1 MSTPTGSGWPDSTRY
16 GRHGAVCTVDHLA
29 SAAGLDVLRAGGSAA
44 DAAVA
49 ANAVLAVTTQHSC
62 GMGGDLVAL
71 VHPPQGQA
79 RALLGVGRAGSGS
92 DAGQLRAEGHT
103 RMPFRGDVRT
113 VTVPGCVD
121 GWIALHEAYGRLP
134 LERVLSAAIG
144 YAVDG
149 FPVSPLLAAALPLVT
164 DVAGGEELVGDELPA
179 PGDLRRRPSLGRAL
193 QEIASDGR
201 SAWYE
206 GDFGR
211 GLIRVGAGLFT
222 REDLARPIAQW
233 AEPAALEVGGRRVLS
248 TPAPTQGY
256 LVVGGAWVAQQVGT
270 FGALDDPHLLV
281 EAARV
286 TGHDRL
292 ALLADELPAD
302 VLLAGLEERA
312 ARISPDGALEHRVP
326 ARGGGTVYLCAAD
339 ADGMV
344 VSLSQSNAAGFGAHL
359 AVGEVGVFL
368 HNRGIG
374 FSLEPGHP
382 AELRPG
388 ARPTHTLCPSLLV
401 EGEQVTAVGTMGG
414 DAQPQVVLQLLAAL
428 AAGRTPAQALEQPRW
443 MLVGPR
449 QDGFDTWDPWADGAV
464 AATVSLEAQAP
475 QAWEDALRARGHRV
489 ERALHGRGFG
499 HAHVLVRRADGS
511 VAAASDPRAG
521 TGDAQAY

>member
-1 MSTPTGSGWPDSTRY
+1 MPDGWPDSTRY
-16 GRHGAVCTVDHLA
+16 GPNGAVCTVDHLA

-44 DAAVA
+44 DAAIA
-49 ANAVLAVTTQHSC
+49 ANAVLAVTTQQSC

-71 VHPPQGQA
+71 VHAPGPPA
-79 RALLGVGRAGSGS
+79 RALLAVGRAGSGS
-92 DAGQLRAEGHT
+92 DPDQLRAEGHT

-121 GWIALHEAYGRLP
+121 GWLALHEAYGRLP
-134 LERVLSAAIG
+134 LERVLAAAIG
-144 YAVDG
+144 YALDG
-149 FPVSPLLAAALPLVT
+149 FPVSPLLAGALPLVA
-164 DVAGGEELVGDELPA
+164 DVDGGEELVGDALPA

-193 QEIASDGR
+193 QQIAHGGR
-201 SAWYE
+201 SAWYQ
-206 GDFGR
+206 GNFGQ
-211 GLIRVGAGLFT
+211 GLIRVGNGLFT
-222 REDLARPIAQW
+222 EDDLAAPISQW
-233 AEPAALEVGGRRVLS
+233 DDPAALDVGGCRVLS

-256 LVVGGAWVAQQVGT
+256 LVVGGAWVAQQVGAL
-270 FGALDDPHLLV
+270 GALDDPHLLV

-292 ALLADELPAD
+292 ARLADGVPSEALLEGLAD
-302 VLLAGLEERA
+302 AA
-312 ARISPDGALEHRVP
+312 ARISPDAAIEQRLPV
-326 ARGGGTVYLCAAD
+326 RGGGTVYLCTAD
-339 ADGMV
+339 SDGMV

-359 AVGEVGVFL
+359 AVREVGVFL

-388 ARPTHTLCPSLLV
+388 ARPTHTLCPALLV

-414 DAQPQVVLQLLAAL
+414 DAQPQVVLQVLAAL

-449 QDGFDTWDPWADGAV
+449 SDGFDTWDPWPDGAV
-464 AATVSLEAQAP
+464 ATTVSLEADAP
-475 QAWEDALRARGHRV
+475 QSWADALRARGHRV
-489 ERALHGRGFG
+489 ERASAGRGFG
-499 HAHVLVRRADGS
+499 HAHVLVRRADGTL
-511 VAAASDPRAG
+511 AAASDPRAG

>member
-1 MSTPTGSGWPDSTRY
+1 MSDGWTDSTRY
-16 GRHGAVCTVDHLA
+16 GRRGAVCTVDHLA
-29 SAAGLDVLRAGGSAA
+29 SAAGVDVLRAGGSAA
-44 DAAVA
+44 DAAIA
-49 ANAVLAVTTQHSC
+49 ANAVLAVTTQQSC

-71 VHPPQGQA
+71 VHAPGTEV
-79 RALLGVGRAGSGS
+79 RALLAVGRAGSGS
-92 DAGQLRAEGHT
+92 DAAQLRAERHT

-121 GWIALHEAYGRLP
+121 GWLALHEAHGRLP
-134 LERVLSAAIG
+134 LERVLAAAIG
-144 YAVDG
+144 YAMDG
-149 FPVSPLLAAALPLVT
+149 FPVSPLLAAAVPLVA
-164 DVAGGEELVGDELPA
+164 DVEGGEELVGDTLPA

-193 QEIASDGR
+193 QEIARDGR

-211 GLIRVGAGLFT
+211 GLIRVGDGLFT
-222 REDLARPIAQW
+222 QEDLAAPISEW
-233 AEPAALEVGGRRVLS
+233 TEPAGLDVGGRRILS

-256 LVVGGAWVAQQVGT
+256 LVVGGASVAHSV
-270 FGALDDPHLLV
+270 GALGDLDHPHLLV
-281 EAARV
+281 ESARV

-292 ALLADELPAD
+292 ELLADSVPSG
-302 VLLAGLEERA
+302 VLLAGLEARA
-312 ARISPDGALEHRVP
+312 ARISPDSALEQHMPV
-326 ARGGGTVYLCAAD
+326 RGGGTVYLCAAD

-388 ARPTHTLCPSLLV
+388 GRPTHTLCPALV
-401 EGEQVTAVGTMGG
+401 VDGEQVTAVGTMGG
-414 DAQPQVVLQLLAAL
+414 DAQPQVVLQLIAAL
-428 AAGRTPAQALEQPRW
+428 AAGQTPAQALEQPRW

-449 QDGFDTWDPWADGAV
+449 SDGFDTWEPWPDGAV
-464 AATVSLEAQAP
+464 ATTVSLEAHAP
-475 QAWEDALRARGHRV
+475 QSWEDALRARGHRV
-489 ERALHGRGFG
+489 QRAAQGRAFG
-499 HAHVLVRRADGS
+499 HAHVLVRRPDGTL
-511 VAAASDPRAG
+511 AAASDPRAG

>member
-1 MSTPTGSGWPDSTRY
+1 MPEGWPDPTRY
-16 GRHGAVCTVDHLA
+16 GRTGAVCTVDHLA

-49 ANAVLAVTTQHSC
+49 ANAVLAVTTQQSC

-71 VHPPQGQA
+71 VHTPHASA
-79 RALLGVGRAGSGS
+79 RALLAVGRAGSGS
-92 DAGQLRAEGHT
+92 DAEQLRAEAHL
-103 RMPFRGDVRT
+103 RMPLRGDVRS

-121 GWIALHEAYGRLP
+121 GWLALHEAYGRLP
-134 LERVLSAAIG
+134 LVRVLSAAVA
-144 YAVDG
+144 YAQDG
-149 FPVSPLLAAALPLVT
+149 FPVSPLLAAALPGVAR
-164 DVAGGEELVGDELPA
+164 VAGGEELIGDTLPV
-179 PGDLRRRPSLGRAL
+179 PGEVRRRPSLGRAL
-193 QEIASDGR
+193 QEISHNGR
-201 SAWYE
+201 SAWYQ

-211 GLIRVGAGLFT
+211 GLIRVGGGLFT
-222 REDLARPIAQW
+222 AEDLAAPIAEW
-233 AEPAALEVGGRRVLS
+233 DTPAALDVDGCRVLS

-256 LVVGGAWVAQQVGT
+256 LVVGGAWVARQVG
-270 FGALDDPHLLV
+270 ALGTQDDPHLLV

-286 TGHDRL
+286 TGHDRP
-292 ALLADELPAD
+292 ALLADGVPSD
-302 VLLAGLEERA
+302 VLLDGLAQRA
-312 ARISPDGALEHRVP
+312 ARITSGTALEQSVP
-326 ARGGGTVYLCAAD
+326 VRGGGTVYLCAAD

-368 HNRGIG
+368 HNRGLG

-388 ARPTHTLCPSLLV
+388 ARPPHTLCPALLV

-414 DAQPQVVLQLLAAL
+414 DAQPQVVLQLIAAL

-443 MLVGPR
+443 SLVGPR
-449 QDGFDTWDPWADGAV
+449 QNGFDAWDPWDDGAV
-464 AATVSLEAQAP
+464 APTISLEATAP
-475 QAWEDALRARGHRV
+475 SGWDEALRARGHRV
-489 ERALHGRGFG
+489 ERAAAGRGFG
-499 HAHVLVRRADGS
+499 HAHVLVRRPDGTL
-511 VAAASDPRAG
+511 AAASDPRAG